1 MVGALLAPHP
11 KGPQP
16 SALGDFNVPTAEEGR
31 AIPVIFGTCMVKGG
45 NTVWWGD
52 LKAVKL
58 KQGGGFLAFG
68 RTQVV
73 GYKYYIGLQFMLAH
87 GTCDLVDIQADVKHV
102 NYSAG
107 LVLNGDLVTENYLK
121 VVVDDANLFGGT
133 KAGGAGG
140 LAGTIDFYRGVQ
152 TQQPDDYLSEKQ
164 GRVALGGSGTGYTFA
179 GFGNGTIT
187 GLSGGASSR
196 EETFTVTAYGIDTT
210 VGHPHFNKMKFIVV
224 GSVSGHI
231 HNTVDSD
238 DAWAD
243 FAFSSTVL
251 NMTITTGSTQ
261 YHVGDVFTIKTSNSH
276 VAPAYRGL
284 CYAVWRQLYV
294 GTSNYLKPIAFV
306 LRRIPDPLGQG
317 AGVANISGDANPALM
332 IYELLTSLDY
342 GLGIPGSAIN
352 ASSFMAAAV
361 TLHGEGLG
369 ISMQID
375 TPGSADQLIGEMLRH
390 CDGLLYTDPATGLW
404 TIVLARADY
413 DPTMIPVLDVD
424 SVIGTPDFSRGSW
437 SETSNLVNI
446 RFLSRVN
453 NFNTRTVRAYDPANV
468 KVTGEVRPQTID
480 FNGISKETAAQLVAT
495 RVLKTLTYPLAKM
508 KLVANRKAWN
518 FRPGGVFRFT
528 WAPLGISN
536 QVFRITRIGYGELTD
551 GKISMDVV
559 EDIFGISS
567 VAFDVPPA
575 SGWIYPVGAPAV
587 PIAQELIE
595 LPYHILQDGIH
606 ALALLVRGDGTT
618 RGFEIW
624 LDEGSGYFFSNEV
637 FATVPSGLL
646 AAAYSDET
654 LALDPTGFTLSPT
667 GLVDIDT
674 VDSVTPADLP
684 AGTLLCLIDQE
695 ILSVQIKTVNVD
707 GSVTFS
713 NVLRGV
719 CDTVPVSHAAG
730 ARVWFISEGAG
741 VTKNAPYPA
750 DLTISAK
757 LLPQNSLSTF
767 PIASASV
774 QSLVTRSRFS
784 RPYPPGK
791 LCMQALAYGT
801 RLDEITG
808 GDLVLTWKSR
818 NRLTQ
823 TAAGTVVAQDF
834 GDITPE
840 ASTTYDVVVKDAN
853 GATFHT
859 ETALVLETWTY
870 TMAQR
875 AADGPTNPDPMT
887 VYVYSNRGGSLES
900 FMPNELTLSM
910 TGFGMDF
917 GRFFGG
923 VNA

>member
-31 AIPVIFGTCMVKGG
+31 AIPVIFGTCMIKGG

-58 KQGGGFLAFG
+58 KAGGGILAFG

-87 GTCDLVDIQADVKHV
+87 GVCDLVDIQADVKHV

-107 LVLNGDLVTENYLK
+107 LILNPDLATENYLK
-121 VVVDDANLFGGT
+121 VDIDDVNLFGGT

-140 LAGTIDFYRGVQ
+140 LFGEMHFYRGVQ
-152 TQQPDDYLSEKQ
+152 TQQPDDYLSKVQ
-164 GRVALGGSGTGYTFA
+164 GRVDTGGSGAGYTFVGA
-179 GFGNGTIT
+179 GNGTIT
-187 GLSGGASSR
+187 GLSGGPSSR
-196 EETFTVTAYGIDTT
+196 DEVFTVTAYGIDTT

-243 FAFSSTVL
+243 FAFSSSVL
-251 NMTITTGSTQ
+251 NMLITTGSNQ
-261 YHVGDVFTIKTSNSH
+261 YHVGDVFTIHTQNSH

-284 CYAVWRQLYV
+284 CQAVWKQLYV
-294 GTSNYLKPIAFV
+294 GTSNYLKPMAFV
-306 LRRIPDPLGQG
+306 LRRIPDPLSQG

-332 IYELLTSLDY
+332 IYELLNSLDY
-342 GLGIPGSAIN
+342 GLGIPSAAIDPV
-352 ASSFMAAAV
+352 SFAAAAV
-361 TLHGEGLG
+361 TLKAEALG
-369 ISMQID
+369 VSMQID
-375 TPGSADQLIGEMLRH
+375 TPGSADQIIGEILRH

-413 DPTMIPVLDVD
+413 DPTMLPVLTVD
-424 SVIGTPDFSRGSW
+424 SIVGTPDFSRGSW
-437 SETSNLVNI
+437 SETSNLINI

-480 FNGISKETAAQLVAT
+480 FNGISTEAAAQLVAT
-495 RVLKTLTYPLAKM
+495 RVLKTLTYPLAKI
-508 KLVANRKAWN
+508 KLVANRSAWK

-536 QVFRITRIGYGELTD
+536 QVFRITRIGYGELAD
-551 GKISMDVV
+551 GKISMDAV

-575 SGWIYPVGAPAV
+575 TGWTYPVTAPAA

-595 LPYHILQDGIH
+595 LPYHFMQDGIR
-606 ALALLVRGDGTT
+606 ALCLLVRGDGTT

-637 FATVPSGLL
+637 LATVPSGLL
-646 AAAYSDET
+646 AVDYTDET
-654 LALDPTGFTLSPT
+654 TALDATGFVLSAT
-667 GLVDIDT
+667 GLVDVDTIDN
-674 VDSVTPADLP
+674 VTAADIP

-695 ILSVQIKTVNVD
+695 IMSLQTLTVNVD
-707 GSVTFS
+707 GTVTCS

-719 CDTVPVSHAAG
+719 CDTVPVAHSAG

-741 VTKNAPYPA
+741 VTKDAPYA
-750 DLTISAK
+750 SDLTISAK

-767 PIASASV
+767 PISSAIV
-774 QSLVTRSRFS
+774 DSLITRSRFS
-784 RPYPPGK
+784 RPYPPGD
-791 LCMQALAYGT
+791 LCMQSQPYGT
-801 RLDEITG
+801 RLDAITG

-823 TAAGTVVAQDF
+823 TAAGTLVAQDF
-834 GDITPE
+834 TDITPE
-840 ASTTYDVVVKDAN
+840 ASTTYDVFVKDAN
-853 GATFHT
+853 GVTFHS
-859 ETALVLETWTY
+859 ETALVPETWTY

-875 AADGPTNPDPMT
+875 VADGPTNPDPMT
-887 VYVYSNRGGSLES
+887 VEVFSNRGGSLES
-900 FMPNELTLSM
+900 FMPNQLTLSM